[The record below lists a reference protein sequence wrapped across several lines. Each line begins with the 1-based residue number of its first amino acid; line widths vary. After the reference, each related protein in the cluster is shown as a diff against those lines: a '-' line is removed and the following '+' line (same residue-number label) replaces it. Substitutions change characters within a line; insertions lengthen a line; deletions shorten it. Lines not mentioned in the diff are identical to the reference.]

1 MAFAKSQ
8 VSPPCVV
15 EPGSCQ
21 AVRICGIIGDPL
33 ARVEVTPEWLAEN
46 EAKQK
51 AYEQRRAEWLKHA
64 GIADE
69 NTK

>member
-1 MAFAKSQ
+1 MAFAKSE

-21 AVRICGIIGDPL
+21 AVRICGIINDPL

-51 AYEQRRAEWLKHA
+51 AYEQKRAEWLVLV
-64 GIADE
+64 GIKD
-69 NTK
+69 